1 MKYHVNKWNKRNK
14 DYTML
19 ILTEEDIESQS
30 DQWCGAGYEILILPS
45 KYKDIN
51 SEYLDKFRMLCIV
64 RNGEVIYV

>member
-1 MKYHVNKWNKRNK
+1 MRYHVNKWNKRDK

-51 SEYLDKFRMLCIV
+51 SVYLDKVRMLCIV
-64 RNGEVIYV
+64 RNGEIIYV

>member
-1 MKYHVNKWNKRNK
+1 
-14 DYTML
+14 ML
-19 ILTEEDIESQS
+19 ILIEEDIESQS

-51 SEYLDKFRMLCIV
+51 SEYLDKVRMSCMV